1 MKPNNVI
8 PVPCAAWAEKLAAQ
22 PSDLTI
28 EERGALDA
36 HILTCPA
43 CASVQAFYRAM
54 DTSILAL
61 PPVAALA
68 EMPRLDGV
76 EGESQPTED
85 RHKAPTSTP
94 QPPPVPTGRRG
105 GGELRRTRSRGW
117 VRVASGVAAVLV
129 VGALLSGFL
138 FLFSAHHTL
147 VGGSAG
153 AQTIFTA
160 SDEGDGTVYA
170 VRPSDGGLF
179 WQYSIGQKLTGAL
192 VASNDTLYV
201 GSYDRH
207 VYALRKSD
215 GSLRW
220 TSPISLGDATS
231 PTFVD
236 STAVYVSSTSAIY
249 ALSVKDG
256 HLLWSRPAPRC
267 NTCVGEF
274 IAIDGGTLYAYLD
287 GLYALRASDGHI
299 LWHHPELSF
308 SSRAFAVIN
317 GKIYMPSGHSG
328 IIYELRASDGKQLK
342 TLPFQQDEPLEMVAA
357 SGVLYVDSAGHDVYA
372 IRASDDTTLWH
383 KQFDDLRLG
392 LTGPADG
399 AIYFAQNIATVGSN
413 PASASNIYA
422 LNTSDG
428 SLRWGW
434 GASQPIGVSPVTG
447 YNGAAY
453 FFSGNNLF
461 ALNAANGKQL
471 WQVSEGPRLNSLII
485 G

>member
-1 MKPNNVI
+1 M
-8 PVPCAAWAEKLAAQ
+8 
-22 PSDLTI
+22 
-28 EERGALDA
+28 DA
-36 HILTCPA
+36 
-43 CASVQAFYRAM
+43 
-54 DTSILAL
+54 SILAL
-61 PPVAALA
+61 PPVAELV
-68 EMPRLDGV
+68 ELPHLDGV
-76 EGESQPTED
+76 ERESQSRED
-85 RHKAPTSTP
+85 RRKAPTSTL
-94 QPPPVPTGRRG
+94 QPPPVPTGRMGREG
-105 GGELRRTRSRGW
+105 SGRTYSRRW
-117 VRVASGVAAVLV
+117 VRLVSGLAAVLV
-129 VGALLSGFL
+129 VGALLAGFL

-147 VGGSAG
+147 VGGKAG

-170 VRPSDGGLF
+170 VRPSDGALY
-179 WQYSIGQKLTGAL
+179 WQYSTGQKLTGAL

-220 TSPISLGDATS
+220 TSPVSTGDATS

-256 HLLWSRPAPRC
+256 HLLWSRPAPHC

-287 GLYALRASDGHI
+287 GLYALQASDGKI

-308 SSRAFAVIN
+308 SSRSFAVIN
-317 GKIYMPSGHSG
+317 GKIYVPGGHSG

-357 SGVLYVDSAGHDVYA
+357 NGVLYVDSAGHDVYA

-383 KQFDDLRLG
+383 KQFDDLRIG
-392 LTGPADG
+392 LSGPADG
-399 AIYFAQNIATVGSN
+399 VIYFAQNISTVGST
-413 PASASNIYA
+413 PANASDIYA
-422 LNTSDG
+422 LNTSNG
-428 SLRWGW
+428 SQRWGW
-434 GASQPIGVSPVTG
+434 SPSQFIGVSPVTG
-447 YNGAAY
+447 FDDAAY
-453 FFSGNNLF
+453 FFSGSDLY

-471 WQVSEGPRLNSLII
+471 WQVSEGPRLNILII